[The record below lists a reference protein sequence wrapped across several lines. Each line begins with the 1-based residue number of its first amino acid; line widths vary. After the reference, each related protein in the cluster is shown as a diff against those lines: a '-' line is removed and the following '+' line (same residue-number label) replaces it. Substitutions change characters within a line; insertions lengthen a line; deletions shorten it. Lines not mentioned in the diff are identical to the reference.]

1 MGWGAD
7 SVSLALAPVLASC
20 WRLAIAP
27 TLRHM
32 GRKMFSF
39 THIQGKFCCEP
50 CAGAGFPCPR
60 VLLPGTGSG
69 LWGIS
74 VFPGSFGVSREFW
87 RFQGVLAFPGNF
99 GVSREFWCFRGMLV
113 FPHCSWVGK
122 AALGGAGA
130 ALRVLWRL
138 KRELFTICSWAG
150 MLNIGRGCRD
160 SGCPEGVRNA
170 WMWHSGLGTGWDQL
184 LRVTLRFF
192 PSPVIWDSCFKGA
205 APPVCS
211 FLLGVCPGQG

>member
-1 MGWGAD
+1 M
-7 SVSLALAPVLASC
+7 SPVLVQGSPALVCSC
-20 WRLAIAP
+20 QAQGLGFGGFRCFQGVLA
-27 TLRHM
+27 
-32 GRKMFSF
+32 
-39 THIQGKFCCEP
+39 
-50 CAGAGFPCPR
+50 
-60 VLLPGTGSG
+60 
-69 LWGIS
+69 
-74 VFPGSFGVSREFW
+74 FPGSFGVSREF
-87 RFQGVLAFPGNF
+87 RCFQGVLAFPGNF
-99 GVSREFWCFRGMLV
+99 GVSREFWRFQGISVFQGNFGVSREFWCFRGISV